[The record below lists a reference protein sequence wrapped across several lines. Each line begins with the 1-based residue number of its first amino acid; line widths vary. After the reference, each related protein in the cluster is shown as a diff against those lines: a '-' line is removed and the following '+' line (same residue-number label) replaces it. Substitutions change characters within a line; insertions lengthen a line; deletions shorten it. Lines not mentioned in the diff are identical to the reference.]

1 MCLQAMQ
8 PPGISWTEI
17 TYKRTSSPDC
27 SRLGLEFN
35 ASSCVGTFVFVG
47 DLIAMS
53 RLVYL
58 TCFSFTVSF
67 NWPFMAVKRT
77 QLVLAGY

>member
-1 MCLQAMQ
+1 MNTNGIPHRFVAAIF
-8 PPGISWTEI
+8 PGDHVAQT
-17 TYKRTSSPDC
+17 
-27 SRLGLEFN
+27 
-35 ASSCVGTFVFVG
+35 VTFVFVG